1 MARAIAATSLLPRRI
16 DAPIPKCVA
25 EIASDAPTDESR
37 PAAAGTRREARL
49 RDSELFLLVLAL
61 FAGIVAGLG
70 VVLIN
75 LALGFVREMAFGVPF
90 GAHLSEVT
98 GIGPPRVVLMPILGG
113 LLVGLTALLL
123 RRWRP
128 REVVDA
134 IEANALFGGRMSV
147 GDSVG
152 LVIVT
157 ILSGGFGASVGLEAA
172 YTQLGAALASRI
184 GRTIGLRRDDVRLMV
199 GCGAAGAIAAAF
211 NAPLSG
217 SFYAFELI
225 IGSYTIQA
233 LAPVGISALT
243 AVLVVRALYASNP
256 IFVVWHEITLT
267 PADYTAFFAMGLA
280 AAGLG
285 IATMKGVTSTETL
298 FRSRAVPRW
307 ARPALGGLILGLLA
321 VPFPQV
327 LGSGHGGILQD
338 LHGGFDLTFLAGL
351 VVAKIAG
358 SAISIGSGFRGGLF
372 SSSLFLG
379 ALFGSF
385 VGGLLMQL
393 GARFDLP
400 LSPDPLI
407 YALVGMG
414 TVAAAI
420 VGAPMT
426 MIMLVLETTGDFSA
440 TIGVMVGVVTAAVAV
455 RHWFGYSFATWRF
468 HLRGLMIRSPEDV
481 GWINELLI
489 GPMMRRDPA
498 VISEDLSLDEL
509 HRRYPA
515 GSIKQVFVVD
525 GEGRLS
531 GIVDPAETHGKA
543 DTDDPQIVGELVA
556 APPAYLLPG
565 DDLRTALNRF
575 SEAAQE
581 TLPVLDNAEARRV
594 IGYLSEAYALRR
606 YAHELERHRG
616 SRPDDA
622 GIFSPAAGDVSL
634 EERESG
640 QQD

>member
-1 MARAIAATSLLPRRI
+1 
-16 DAPIPKCVA
+16 VA
-25 EIASDAPTDESR
+25 EIAS
-37 PAAAGTRREARL
+37 AAGREEPDLASAGQRREARL

-61 FAGIVAGLG
+61 ATGIAAGLG
-70 VVLIN
+70 VVVIN
-75 LALGFVREMAFGVPF
+75 ISLGVVRHLAFGVPF
-90 GAHLSEVT
+90 GSHLSEVT
-98 GIGPPRVVLMPILGG
+98 GINAPRIVLVPIIGG
-113 LLVGLTALLL
+113 LLVGLSSLML

-134 IEANALFGGRMSV
+134 IEANALFGGRMSM
-147 GDSVG
+147 GDSIG
-152 LVIVT
+152 LVWVT

-184 GRTIGLRRDDVRLMV
+184 GRSIGLRRDDVRLLV

-211 NAPLSG
+211 NAPLTG
-217 SFYAFELI
+217 AFYAFELI
-225 IGSYTIQA
+225 IGSYTLQA
-233 LAPVGISALT
+233 LAPVGIAALT
-243 AVLVVRALYASNP
+243 AVLVVRALFASNP
-256 IFVVWHEITLT
+256 IFVVWHDIALT
-267 PADYTAFFAMGLA
+267 PADYLAFFGMGLA

-285 IATMKGVTSTETL
+285 IVTMKGVTSTETL
-298 FRSRAVPRW
+298 FRTQAVPRW
-307 ARPALGGLILGLLA
+307 ARPALGGLLLGLMA

-327 LGSGHGGILQD
+327 LGSGHGGILEV
-338 LHGGFDLTFLAGL
+338 LHGGFGLTFLAGL
-351 VVAKIAG
+351 VVAKIIG
-358 SAISIGSGFRGGLF
+358 SAVSIGSGFRGGLF

-385 VGGLLMQL
+385 VGALLTRAEPNL
-393 GARFDLP
+393 AA
-400 LSPDPLI
+400 DPLI

-414 TVAAAI
+414 AVAAAI

-440 TIGVMVGVVTAAVAV
+440 TIGVMVGVVTAAIAV

-468 HLRGLMIRSPEDV
+468 HLRGLSIRSPEDV

-498 VISEDLSLDEL
+498 VISADLSLAEL

-515 GSIKQVFVVD
+515 GSTRQVFVVD
-525 GEGRLS
+525 GDGRLS
-531 GIVDPAETHGKA
+531 GTIEPVEANGSDGEDETKV
-543 DTDDPQIVGELVA
+543 VGDFA
-556 APPAYLLPG
+556 SATPAYLLPG

-575 SEAAQE
+575 SDAAQE
-581 TLPVLDNAEARRV
+581 TLPVIDSNEGRRV

-622 GIFSPAAGDVSL
+622 GIFSPARGDVTVGPQ
-634 EERESG
+634 EPESAAEP
-640 QQD
+640 